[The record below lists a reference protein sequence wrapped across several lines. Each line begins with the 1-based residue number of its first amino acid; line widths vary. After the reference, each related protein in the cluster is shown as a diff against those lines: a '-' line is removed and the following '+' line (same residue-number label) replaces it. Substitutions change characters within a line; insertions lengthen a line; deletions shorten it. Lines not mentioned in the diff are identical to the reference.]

1 MRELRRSWPIGM
13 VLVLALGAQAL
24 VLEAEPLTG
33 RQLVALGL
41 AALTCVSALCAHRP
55 VAATVCVCASVLV
68 TTSLISGPGRAV
80 FLDTTGVHGIRGFDL
95 APGRLGIAESVAVLV
110 LVAMVV
116 RTARPPVVVGVVGSV
131 ALVCAHAT
139 LLRGG
144 HHSWLT
150 EGGTRVVVLLG
161 VLSVGYGVLLRTRD
175 GERAAA
181 ATSAVERVRQDE
193 RLDLARELHDV
204 VAHYVTGMLVQAQAA
219 LVVSERDPGATRR
232 MLPDI
237 ITCGTEAVGAM
248 RRLVGTLRDSESGT
262 ATGDLAADLAA
273 LVDGARAAGLPV
285 RARIELP
292 AQVPPE
298 LGRSVLRL
306 VQEAL
311 TNAAKHARSATVVA
325 VDVELTPTAVRLSV
339 LDDGTERPPRSGGFG
354 LVGMRER
361 AELLGGRFH
370 AGAASTGWLVTAEL
384 PLAVHQ

>member
-1 MRELRRSWPIGM
+1 MRELRRSWPIAI
-13 VLVLALGAQAL
+13 VLVLALGAQVL
-24 VLEAEPLTG
+24 VLEAEPLYG

-41 AALTCVSALCAHRP
+41 AALACVAALCAHRP
-55 VAATVCVCASVLV
+55 VVATVCVCASVLV
-68 TTSLISGPGRAV
+68 TTTLICGPGRAV
-80 FLDTTGVHGIRGFDL
+80 FLDTAGVNGIDGFDL

-116 RTARPPVVVGVVGSV
+116 RTARPPVVVGVVGAV

-139 LLRGG
+139 LLRVGL
-144 HHSWLT
+144 HSWFT
-150 EGGTRVVVLLG
+150 EGGTRVVVLLW

-219 LVVSERDPGATRR
+219 FVVSDRDREAARHALPG
-232 MLPDI
+232 I
-237 ITCGTEAVGAM
+237 ITSGTDAVGAM
-248 RRLVGTLRDSESGT
+248 RRLVGTLRDSAAGT
-262 ATGDLAADLAA
+262 ATDDLAADLAV
-273 LVDGARAAGLPV
+273 LVDGARAAGVPV

-292 AQVPPE
+292 APVPPE

-306 VQEAL
+306 VQESL
-311 TNAAKHARSATVVA
+311 TNAAKHARGATLVE
-325 VDVELTPTAVRLSV
+325 VDVELTPTAVRVSV
-339 LDDGTERPPRSGGFG
+339 ADDGTGRPAHSGGFG

-361 AELLGGRFH
+361 VELLRGRFH
-370 AGAASTGWLVTAEL
+370 AGAARTGWLVTAEL
-384 PLAVHQ
+384 PLAVHR